1 MRFLAPNVSSCKF
14 GFYMI
19 LFVLALCWQ
28 PDLIAQNNDLTFS
41 APSVTATISN
51 TCYAR
56 LDNSADLNSSSLT
69 IEAWIYPT
77 AWRPSEWQGSIINKE
92 GPNSGYFLRCGNN
105 GALTFGYGKSGGF
118 NSVTVAAS
126 LRLNTWQHVAAV
138 INGTNCYL
146 YRNGVLVGTGTTPA
160 AYVPSTVPLEI
171 GRSYND
177 FNRYF
182 IGKIDEV
189 RIWKTAVTAQV
200 IKDWSTKTVSSC
212 HPNFSNLV
220 GYYEFN
226 NTTSGVLTATAGSN
240 GTVQNA
246 TYASSS
252 SDISVVL
259 SAGK

>member
-1 MRFLAPNVSSCKF
+1 MISASKVKFGFFAPQVSLGKF

-182 IGKIDEV
+182 IGKIDNTNLN
-189 RIWKTAVTAQV
+189 IAQSE
-200 IKDWSTKTVSSC
+200 KDLARNEYYRTLKDYWLSYYRLRRTTLYDFEKQESLFIETK
-212 HPNFSNLV
+212 
-220 GYYEFN
+220 
-226 NTTSGVLTATAGSN
+226 
-240 GTVQNA
+240 
-246 TYASSS
+246 
-252 SDISVVL
+252 
-259 SAGK
+259 